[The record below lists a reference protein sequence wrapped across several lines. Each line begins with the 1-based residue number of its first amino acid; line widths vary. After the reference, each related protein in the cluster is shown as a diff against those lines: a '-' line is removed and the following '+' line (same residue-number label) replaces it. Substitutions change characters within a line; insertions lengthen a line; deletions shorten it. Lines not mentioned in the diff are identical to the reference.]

1 MVFVSTVT
9 GKNKIILVFASR
21 FSEVIFEGDH
31 DIKKWEDVN
40 LMQRIGGGGGVG
52 VCVIKIH
59 VDKYFQLSKHSVQM
73 MKISSILLSYACCQ
87 ARALL

>member
-40 LMQRIGGGGGVG
+40 LMQRIGGGGGWG
-52 VCVIKIH
+52 CV
-59 VDKYFQLSKHSVQM
+59 L
-73 MKISSILLSYACCQ
+73 
-87 ARALL
+87 